1 MTDKKLGSV
10 PLIDATASVKR
21 STLGRYTEVGART
34 SLVETMMDDYSYIV
48 NDGNVIYTTI
58 GKFCSIA
65 AMVRINPG
73 NHPMHRAT
81 QAHFTYR
88 ASAYF
93 DDADDEA
100 LLDVADDIFAN
111 RLHSMSSCSSSNQRS
126 SRSSRSS
133 RFSSKTR

>member
-1 MTDKKLGSV
+1 MTDKKLCSV

-81 QAHFTYR
+81 QAHFTSR
-88 ASAYF
+88 ANFSSGVARHLSQSAMMSGLVMARSF
-93 DDADDEA
+93 CPAVQSATEPSSQQA
-100 LLDVADDIFAN
+100 LL
-111 RLHSMSSCSSSNQRS
+111 
-126 SRSSRSS
+126 SRRM
-133 RFSSKTR
+133 